1 MIEEIWAT
9 TRRNK
14 LRTALTGFAVAWG
27 IFMLIVLL
35 GAGNGLINANEQNNN
50 RSIDNSMTIYGGYTS
65 KAYKGYDMNREIALR
80 DEDFRITKQK
90 FDDVVDEIGAQ
101 ISQDGLVITLGENY
115 FSGSLTGVY
124 PIYNKIN
131 KMDMLYGRFINDI
144 DNKERRKVL
153 VINDTQAKE
162 LLGHDDAASIVG
174 RRVEVGQLSFEIVG
188 VYKDKQNG
196 MRASMRAS
204 SIFTAYN
211 TIRTLYNKGD
221 YAGNIVFTFHGLNS
235 QKENED
241 WEKKYRAT
249 INKLHGADPTDEDA
263 IWISNGFTQMLQM
276 QTGSN
281 IIRTALW
288 IIGLLTLLSGIVG
301 VGNIMLITVKERTRE
316 FGIRKAIGAKPLSIL
331 RLIILESI
339 IITTFFGYIGMVLG
353 MLANIYMDATIG
365 HDVIDTG
372 IFKTTLFVDPT
383 VGLGTCIAAT
393 VVMILAGTFA
403 GILPARKA
411 AKVRPIEALR
421 AE

>member
-196 MRASMRAS
+196 MRAS

-211 TIRTLYNKGD
+211 TIRTLYNRGD

>member
-35 GAGNGLINANEQNNN
+35 RAGNGLINANEQNNN
-50 RSIDNSMTIYGGYTS
+50 RAIDNSMTIYGGYTS

-196 MRASMRAS
+196 MRAS

-316 FGIRKAIGAKPLSIL
+316 FGIRKAIGAKPLSML

>member
-174 RRVEVGQLSFEIVG
+174 RHVEVGQLSFEIVG

-196 MRASMRAS
+196 MRAS

>member
-174 RRVEVGQLSFEIVG
+174 RRVEVEQLSFEIVG

-196 MRASMRAS
+196 MRAS

>member
-35 GAGNGLINANEQNNN
+35 GAGNGLINVNEHNNN

-196 MRASMRAS
+196 MRAS

-211 TIRTLYNKGD
+211 TIRTLYNRGD

>member
-1 MIEEIWAT
+1 VRDLIEEIWAT

-196 MRASMRAS
+196 MRAS

>member
-196 MRASMRAS
+196 MRAS

-211 TIRTLYNKGD
+211 TIRTLYNRGD

-393 VVMILAGTFA
+393 VVMILAGTIA

>member
-1 MIEEIWAT
+1 MRDLIEEIWAT

-196 MRASMRAS
+196 MRAS

>member
-115 FSGSLTGVY
+115 FNGSLTGVY

-196 MRASMRAS
+196 MRAS

-211 TIRTLYNKGD
+211 TIRTLYNRGD

>member
-174 RRVEVGQLSFEIVG
+174 RRVEVEQLSFEIVG

-196 MRASMRAS
+196 MRAS

-211 TIRTLYNKGD
+211 TIRTLYNRGD

>member
-196 MRASMRAS
+196 MRAS

-211 TIRTLYNKGD
+211 TIRTLYNRGD

-241 WEKKYRAT
+241 GEKKYRAT

>member
-174 RRVEVGQLSFEIVG
+174 HRVEVGQLSFEIVG

-196 MRASMRAS
+196 MRAS

>member
-196 MRASMRAS
+196 MRAS

>member
-196 MRASMRAS
+196 MRAS

-211 TIRTLYNKGD
+211 TIRTLYNRGD

-411 AKVRPIEALR
+411 AKVCPIEALR

>member
-153 VINDTQAKE
+153 VVNDTQAKE
-162 LLGHDDAASIVG
+162 LLGHNDAASIVG

-196 MRASMRAS
+196 MRAS

>member
-196 MRASMRAS
+196 MRSS

-211 TIRTLYNKGD
+211 TIRTLYNRGD

>member
-1 MIEEIWAT
+1 VRDLIEEIWAT

-196 MRASMRAS
+196 MRAS

-211 TIRTLYNKGD
+211 TIRTLYNRGD

>member
-153 VINDTQAKE
+153 VVNDTQAKE

-196 MRASMRAS
+196 MRAS

-211 TIRTLYNKGD
+211 TIRTLYNRGD

>member
-153 VINDTQAKE
+153 VVNDTQAKE

-196 MRASMRAS
+196 MRAS

-276 QTGSN
+276 QTGSS

>member
-196 MRASMRAS
+196 MRAS

-211 TIRTLYNKGD
+211 TIRALYNRGD

>member
-1 MIEEIWAT
+1 VRDLIEEIWAT

-101 ISQDGLVITLGENY
+101 ISQDGLIITLGENY

-196 MRASMRAS
+196 MRAS

-211 TIRTLYNKGD
+211 TIRTLYNRGD

>member
-35 GAGNGLINANEQNNN
+35 GAGNGLITANEQNNN

-196 MRASMRAS
+196 MRAS

>member
-153 VINDTQAKE
+153 VVNDTQAKE

-196 MRASMRAS
+196 MRAS

>member
-174 RRVEVGQLSFEIVG
+174 CRVEVGQLSFEIVG

-196 MRASMRAS
+196 MRAS

-211 TIRTLYNKGD
+211 TIRTLYNRGD

>member
-196 MRASMRAS
+196 MRAS

-276 QTGSN
+276 QTDSN

-331 RLIILESI
+331 HLIILESI

>member
-115 FSGSLTGVY
+115 FSGTLTGVY

-196 MRASMRAS
+196 MRAS

-211 TIRTLYNKGD
+211 TIRTLYNNGD

>member
-1 MIEEIWAT
+1 MRDLIEEIWAT

-196 MRASMRAS
+196 MRAS

-211 TIRTLYNKGD
+211 TIRTLYNRGD

>member
-131 KMDMLYGRFINDI
+131 KMDLLYGRFINDI

-153 VINDTQAKE
+153 VINDTQSKE

-196 MRASMRAS
+196 MRAS

-211 TIRTLYNKGD
+211 TIRTLYNRGD

>member
-196 MRASMRAS
+196 MRAS

-372 IFKTTLFVDPT
+372 LFKTTLFVDPT
-383 VGLGTCIAAT
+383 VGLSTCVGAT
-393 VVMILAGTFA
+393 IVMVLAGTFA

>member
-1 MIEEIWAT
+1 MRDLIEEIWAT

-153 VINDTQAKE
+153 VVNDTQAKE

-196 MRASMRAS
+196 MRAS

>member
-1 MIEEIWAT
+1 LIEEIWAT

-196 MRASMRAS
+196 MRAS

-211 TIRTLYNKGD
+211 TIRTLYNRGD

>member
-1 MIEEIWAT
+1 VRDLIEEIWAT

-196 MRASMRAS
+196 MRAS

-276 QTGSN
+276 QTGSS

>member
-196 MRASMRAS
+196 MRAS

-249 INKLHGADPTDEDA
+249 INKLHDADPTDEDA

>member
-65 KAYKGYDMNREIALR
+65 KAYKGYDMNRDIQLR
-80 DEDFRITKQK
+80 DEDFRVTKQK

-101 ISQDGLVITLGENY
+101 ISQDGLTITLSENY

-131 KMDMLYGRFINDI
+131 KLDLLYGRFINDI

-153 VINDTQAKE
+153 VVNDTQAKE
-162 LLGHDDAASIVG
+162 LLGHDDVASIVG
-174 RRVEVGQLSFEIVG
+174 KHVEVGQLAFEIVG
-188 VYKDKQNG
+188 VYEDKQNG
-196 MRASMRAS
+196 RRSGM
-204 SIFTAYN
+204 IFTAYN

-221 YAGNIVFTFHGLNS
+221 RTGEIVFTFHGLNS
-235 QKENED
+235 QQENED

-249 INKLHGADPTDEDA
+249 INTLHGADPTDEDA

-276 QTGSN
+276 QTGSS

-316 FGIRKAIGAKPLSIL
+316 FGIRKAIGAKPFGIL
-331 RLIILESI
+331 RLIILESV

-353 MLANIYMDATIG
+353 MLANLYMDATIG

-372 IFKTTLFVDPT
+372 LFKTTLFVDPT
-383 VGLGTCIAAT
+383 VGLSTCVGAT
-393 VVMILAGTFA
+393 IVMVLAGTFA

>member
-1 MIEEIWAT
+1 LIEEIWAT

-153 VINDTQAKE
+153 VVNDTQAKE

-196 MRASMRAS
+196 MRAS

>member
-196 MRASMRAS
+196 MRASS
-204 SIFTAYN
+204 LFTAYN

>member
-196 MRASMRAS
+196 MRASN
-204 SIFTAYN
+204 IFTAYN
-211 TIRTLYNKGD
+211 TIRTLYNRGD

>member
-174 RRVEVGQLSFEIVG
+174 RRVEVGQFSFEIVG

-196 MRASMRAS
+196 MRAS

-276 QTGSN
+276 QTGSS